1 MIQRLAKKDGA
12 SVEFVRDVIR
22 AQRIYFRGLVVDWQ
36 QIVAESMIRGHRV
49 PIGMF
54 RVLVEASVSMRS
66 LSMSEE
72 HRVMV
77 NTRVR
82 EIEGNEE
89 YVNAD
94 DDGDM
99 DVEDD
104 VVIHFYEEICD
115 LVTRYA
121 QLHHEMLSEA
131 AIILCLVM
139 PNQQVDVIKHVLSFL

>member
-1 MIQRLAKKDGA
+1 
-12 SVEFVRDVIR
+12 
-22 AQRIYFRGLVVDWQ
+22 
-36 QIVAESMIRGHRV
+36 
-49 PIGMF
+49 
-54 RVLVEASVSMRS
+54 MRS
-66 LSMSEE
+66 LSATEE
-72 HRVMV
+72 HRVIV
-77 NTRVR
+77 NTRVC

-115 LVTRYA
+115 LVTRCYA
-121 QLHHEMLSEA
+121 LLHHEMSCEA

-139 PNQQVDVIKHVLSFL
+139 PNQQVDVIKHDVLGFL

>member
-1 MIQRLAKKDGA
+1 
-12 SVEFVRDVIR
+12 VEFVRDVIR

-89 YVNAD
+89 YANAD
-94 DDGDM
+94 NDGDM

-121 QLHHEMLSEA
+121 LLRHEMLREA
-131 AIILCLVM
+131 AIILCLAM
-139 PNQQVDVIKHVLSFL
+139 PKQQVDVIKHVLSFL